1 MFSNRAFRPNGTT
14 YKSLLVASCAYATL
28 APSIAAAQET
38 PADEPVAQVSDIIVT
53 GSRVARPDYVA
64 NSPIVSVT
72 TEAIEDT
79 GQVSVERAL
88 TQLPQFTGAFGQ
100 ASTGSSSTT
109 LNAGQANASL
119 RGLGPKRTLILLDG
133 RRMQPSSPDGSI
145 DLNTLPDALIGNV
158 EVITGG
164 ASTAYGSDATAGVV
178 NFRLKN
184 VEGLTLNTQY
194 GISEYEDGEQFRAT
208 ITAGQRFAE
217 GRGRALIS
225 VDYSQREPAS
235 QSDRPFYIMRT
246 PQNGTATL
254 DSGAMLFP
262 GNAPRAS
269 VVNDLFTNV
278 YGTRPI
284 TGSSTYTGQLGFNL
298 DGTLF
303 SHVTPVGDY
312 FVENFRDPETDTQY
326 IAGSGKQLN
335 FGWPNSQIVNTN
347 ERITVFSKLDYD
359 VTDKTSIFAQ
369 ATFTSYEALTYFN
382 PTLASGA
389 AYALTAPVTNPFLT
403 PDARLVLASRP
414 DPTADFTFQKA
425 FTAAGDRL
433 QTNTYDVYQVV
444 MGANGVVPYR
454 DWTWDTFFSF
464 GQTKTNNI
472 QHGALS
478 KSAVMNLLYDPF
490 GGAGGSRVEFDPVTG
505 NSIGTVVYP
514 VLCEG
519 GANFFGNHA
528 LSQSC
533 MDYMSRRTSNTNEM
547 KQRVAE
553 LNFQGGLFNLPA
565 GEVRAA
571 TGLGYRYNSFQ
582 YNSDELYNI
591 PGVGSDILG
600 YSVLR
605 PSGGDTSVTEVY
617 FEALV
622 PILSHLPFA
631 QEVNMNL
638 GYRYSDY
645 SSVGGVSAYK
655 VDVDWSVIDS
665 LRLRGGYN
673 RSVRAPSVGELFAP
687 ESTGSTGIGS
697 PSASTP
703 YGGDPCD
710 VRSGYRGG
718 FGQSNANAAKVEAL
732 CAAMGVPAG
741 VLPTYQFGSA
751 QVFALTGGNPDL
763 EEETTDTYSIGAVI
777 QSPFSHPLL
786 ERISTSLDWYSIEV
800 TGAVGNLP
808 IIQTMEN
815 CFNLN
820 GGNPT
825 YDVNNYYCQVMGK
838 RNPSTGFLF
847 EPGQPAL
854 NLGAF
859 KVSGVDLQV
868 DWTFELSDIGLPAS
882 AGSLSLGT
890 VVSYVDQF
898 EIQNLPGG
906 DSYNYAGSRG
916 TAVEDGAGLAHPDWK
931 ANTTL
936 SYSKDWMNVS
946 LRWRHTAAM
955 ISAEQIRNPANT
967 TRGVSSY
974 DVFDLNGRFTLPQ
987 DLSVRVGVSNLFN
1000 KEPPQVGNFAGTFD
1014 GQNYDTL
1021 GRYYSIS
1028 VTKSF

>member
-1 MFSNRAFRPNGTT
+1 MKNQGHTRSKPKASRV
-14 YKSLLVASCAYATL
+14 LLTSACAYAAL
-28 APSIAAAQET
+28 MAGAAHAQEDQSET
-38 PADEPVAQVSDIIVT
+38 ATHVSDIIVT

-64 NSPIVSVT
+64 NSPIVSVS

-100 ASTGSSSTT
+100 ASTGSSTTT

-178 NFRLKN
+178 NFRLRN
-184 VEGLTLNTQY
+184 IEGLTLSSQY
-194 GISEYEDGEQFRAT
+194 GVSEYGDGEQFRAT
-208 ITAGQRFAE
+208 VTAGQRFAE
-217 GRGRALIS
+217 GRGRAMVS
-225 VDYSQREPAS
+225 VDYSQRQPAL
-235 QSDRPFYIMRT
+235 QSDRPFNIMRT

-262 GNAPRAS
+262 GNAPSAA
-269 VVNDLFTNV
+269 VVNNLFRNV
-278 YGTRPI
+278 YGTSPI
-284 TGSSTYTGQLGFNL
+284 TGSATYTGQLGFNL

-303 SHVTPVGDY
+303 SHVTPVGNY
-312 FVENFRDPETDTQY
+312 FVENYRDPETDTQY
-326 IAGSGKQLN
+326 IAGSRKQLN
-335 FGWPNSQIVNTN
+335 FGWPNSQVVNTN
-347 ERITVFSKLDYD
+347 DRVTVFSKLDYD
-359 VTDKTSIFAQ
+359 VTDNTSVFAQ
-369 ATFTSYEALTYFN
+369 ATFTSYDALTFFN

-389 AYALTAPVTNPFLT
+389 AYALSAPVTNPFLT
-403 PDARLVLASRP
+403 PDARLILASRP
-414 DPTADFTFQKA
+414 NPNGDFTFQKA

-433 QTNTYDVYQVV
+433 QTNTYDVYQIVL
-444 MGANGVVPYR
+444 GADGVLPYR
-454 DWTWDTFFSF
+454 DWTWDTFASV

-478 KSAVMNLLYDPF
+478 KSAVVNLLYDPF
-490 GGAGGSRVEFDPVTG
+490 GGAGGSRMEYDPVTG
-505 NSIGTVVYP
+505 ASVGMVAYP

-533 MDYMSRRTSNTNEM
+533 MDYMTRRTSNTNEM

-553 LNFQGGLFNLPA
+553 LNLQGGLFNLPA
-565 GEVRAA
+565 GEVRVA

-605 PSGGDTSVTEVY
+605 PSGGNTSVSEIY

-622 PILSHLPFA
+622 PILKDMPMA
-631 QEVNMNL
+631 REVNMNL

-673 RSVRAPSVGELFAP
+673 RSVRAPSVGELYAP
-687 ESTGSTGIGS
+687 ESSGSTGIGS
-697 PSASTP
+697 PSAATP
-703 YGGDPCD
+703 FGGDPCD

-718 FGQSNANAAKVEAL
+718 FGQSGANAAKVEAL

-741 VLPTYQFGSA
+741 VLPTYQFGST
-751 QVFALTGGNPDL
+751 QVFALTGGNPNL
-763 EEETTDTYSIGAVI
+763 QEETTDTYSIGAVI
-777 QSPFSHPLL
+777 QSPFSSPLL
-786 ERISTSLDWYSIEV
+786 ERISTSIDWYAIEV

-820 GGNPT
+820 GANPT

-838 RNPSTGFLF
+838 RNPTTGFLF

-859 KVSGVDLQV
+859 KVSGVDLQI
-868 DWTFELSDIGLPAS
+868 DWSFDLADVGLPAS

-890 VVSYVDQF
+890 VVSYVDKF

-906 DSYNYAGSRG
+906 PSYNYAGSRG
-916 TAVEDGAGLAHPDWK
+916 TAVEEGAGLAHPDWK

-936 SYSKDWMNVS
+936 AYTRDWLNIS

-955 ISAEQIRNPANT
+955 ISAEQVRNAAST
-967 TRGVSSY
+967 TRGVDSY
-974 DVFDLNGRFTLPQ
+974 DVFDLNGRFTLPK
-987 DLSVRVGVSNLFN
+987 DLSVRVGVSNLLN
-1000 KEPPQVGNFAGTFD
+1000 ETPPQVGNFAGSYD

>member
-1 MFSNRAFRPNGTT
+1 MSTQRRTRARSTA
-14 YKSLLVASCAYATL
+14 SRVLLTSACAYAAL
-28 APSIAAAQET
+28 MAGAAHAQEDQAGSAT
-38 PADEPVAQVSDIIVT
+38 QVSDIIVT

-64 NSPIVSVT
+64 NSPIVSVS

-178 NFRLKN
+178 NFRLRN
-184 VEGLTLNTQY
+184 IEGLTLSSQY
-194 GISEYEDGEQFRAT
+194 GVSEYGDGQQFRAT
-208 ITAGQRFAE
+208 ATAGSRFSE
-217 GRGRALIS
+217 GRGRAMIS
-225 VDYSQREPAS
+225 VDYSQREPAL
-235 QSDRPFYIMRT
+235 QSDRSFNIMRT

-262 GNAPRAS
+262 GNAPSAA
-269 VVNDLFTNV
+269 VVNNLFRNT
-278 YGTRPI
+278 YGTNPI
-284 TGSSTYTGQLGFNL
+284 TGAATYAGQLGFNM

-303 SHVTPVGDY
+303 SHVTPLGDY
-312 FVENFRDPETDTQY
+312 FVENYRDPETDTQY
-326 IAGSGKQLN
+326 IAGSRKQLN
-335 FGWPNSQIVNTN
+335 FGWPNSQVVNTN
-347 ERITVFSKLDYD
+347 ERITVFSKVDYD
-359 VTDKTSIFAQ
+359 VTDNTSVFAQ
-369 ATFTSYEALTYFN
+369 ATFTSYDALTFFN

-414 DPTADFTFQKA
+414 NPNGDFTFQKA

-444 MGANGVVPYR
+444 MGANGVLPYR
-454 DWTWDTFFSF
+454 DWTWDTFASV

-490 GGAGGSRVEFDPVTG
+490 GGAGGSRMEYDPVTG
-505 NSIGTVVYP
+505 ASVGMVNYP
-514 VLCEG
+514 VLCAG

-533 MDYMSRRTSNTNEM
+533 MDYMNRRTSNTNEM

-553 LNFQGGLFNLPA
+553 INLQGGLFTLPA
-565 GEVRAA
+565 GEVRVA

-605 PSGGDTSVTEVY
+605 PSGGNTSVSEIY

-622 PILSHLPFA
+622 PILKDMPMA

-655 VDVDWSVIDS
+655 VDIDWSVMDS

-673 RSVRAPSVGELFAP
+673 RSVRAPSVGELYAP
-687 ESTGSTGIGS
+687 ESSGSTGIGS
-697 PSASTP
+697 PSVTTP
-703 YGGDPCD
+703 FGGDPCD

-718 FGQSNANAAKVEAL
+718 SGQSGANKVQVEAL

-741 VLPTYQFGSA
+741 VLPSYQFGST
-751 QVFALTGGNPDL
+751 QVFALTGGNPNL
-763 EEETTDTYSIGAVI
+763 KEETTDTYSIGAVI
-777 QSPFSHPLL
+777 QSPFTSPLL
-786 ERISTSLDWYSIEV
+786 ERISTSIDWYSIEV

-808 IIQTMEN
+808 IIQTIEN

-859 KVSGVDLQV
+859 KVSGIDLQV
-868 DWTFELSDIGLPAS
+868 DWTFDLADIGLPAS

-890 VVSYVDQF
+890 VVSYVDKF

-906 DSYNYAGSRG
+906 ASYNYAGSRG
-916 TAVEDGAGLAHPDWK
+916 TAVEEGAGLAHPDWK
-931 ANTTL
+931 ANTTI
-936 SYSKDWMNVS
+936 SYSRDWMNVS

-955 ISAEQIRNPANT
+955 ISAEQVRNAAST
-967 TRGVSSY
+967 TRGVKAY
-974 DVFDLNGRFTLPQ
+974 DVFDLNGRFTLPH
-987 DLSVRVGVSNLFN
+987 DLSVRVGVANLFN
-1000 KEPPQVGNFAGTFD
+1000 KEPPQVGNFAGSFD

-1021 GRYYSIS
+1021 GRYYSVS

>member
-1 MFSNRAFRPNGTT
+1 MSTQSRTRA
-14 YKSLLVASCAYATL
+14 KSSASRVLLTSACAYAAL
-28 APSIAAAQET
+28 MAGSAHAQENPSDST
-38 PADEPVAQVSDIIVT
+38 TQVSDIIVT

-64 NSPIVSVT
+64 NSPIVSVS

-178 NFRLKN
+178 NFRLRN
-184 VEGLTLNTQY
+184 IEGLTLSTQY
-194 GISEYEDGEQFRAT
+194 GVSEYGDGQQFRAT
-208 ITAGQRFAE
+208 ATAGQRFSE
-217 GRGRALIS
+217 GRGRAMIS
-225 VDYSQREPAS
+225 VDYSQREPAF
-235 QSDRPFYIMRT
+235 QSDRSFNIMRS

-262 GNAPRAS
+262 GNAPRAT
-269 VVNDLFTNV
+269 VVNNLFRNI
-278 YGTRPI
+278 YGANPI
-284 TGSSTYTGQLGFNL
+284 TGAATYTGQLGFNL

-303 SHVTPVGDY
+303 SHVTVGDY
-312 FVENFRDPETDTQY
+312 FVENYRDPETDTQY
-326 IAGSGKQLN
+326 IAGSRKQLN
-335 FGWPNSQIVNTN
+335 FGWPNSQVVNTN
-347 ERITVFSKLDYD
+347 ERITVFSKVNYD
-359 VTDKTSIFAQ
+359 VTDNTSVFAQ
-369 ATFTSYEALTYFN
+369 ATFTSYDALTYFN

-389 AYALTAPVTNPFLT
+389 AYALSAPVTNPFLS
-403 PDARLVLASRP
+403 PDARLILASRP
-414 DPTADFTFQKA
+414 NPTGDFTFQKA

-433 QTNTYDVYQVV
+433 QTNTYDVYQIV

-454 DWTWDTFFSF
+454 DWTWDTFASV

-490 GGAGGSRVEFDPVTG
+490 GGAGGSRMEYDRVTG
-505 NSIGTVVYP
+505 APVGMVNYP
-514 VLCEG
+514 VLCAG

-528 LSQSC
+528 FSQSC

-553 LNFQGGLFNLPA
+553 VNLQGGLFNLPA
-565 GEVRAA
+565 GEVRVA

-605 PSGGDTSVTEVY
+605 PSGGNTSVSEIY
-617 FEALV
+617 FEALI
-622 PILSHLPFA
+622 PILKDLPMA
-631 QEVNMNL
+631 REVNMNL

-645 SSVGGVSAYK
+645 SSVGGVGAYK
-655 VDVDWSVIDS
+655 VDIDWSIIES

-673 RSVRAPSVGELFAP
+673 RSVRAPSVGELYAP
-687 ESTGSTGIGS
+687 ESSGSTGIGS
-697 PSASTP
+697 PSAATP
-703 YGGDPCD
+703 FGGDPCD

-718 FGQSNANAAKVEAL
+718 FGQSAANAAKVEAL

-741 VLPTYQFGSA
+741 VLPTYQFGST
-751 QVFALTGGNPDL
+751 QVFALTGGNPNL
-763 EEETTDTYSIGAVI
+763 QEETTDTYSIGAVL
-777 QSPFSHPLL
+777 QSPFTSPLL
-786 ERISTSLDWYSIEV
+786 SRITTSIDWYSIEV

-808 IIQTMEN
+808 IIQTIEN

-820 GGNPT
+820 GGNAT
-825 YDVNNYYCQVMGK
+825 YDANNYYCQVMGK
-838 RNPSTGFLF
+838 RNPTTGFLF

-854 NLGAF
+854 NLGSF

-868 DWTFELSDIGLPAS
+868 DWKFDLADIGLPAS

-890 VVSYVDQF
+890 VVSYVDKF

-906 DSYNYAGSRG
+906 PSYNYAGSRG
-916 TAVEDGAGLAHPDWK
+916 TAVEEGAGVAHPDWK

-936 SYSKDWMNVS
+936 SYSRDWLNVS

-955 ISAEQIRNPANT
+955 VSAEQVRNAAST
-967 TRGVSSY
+967 TLGVGSY

-987 DLSVRVGVSNLFN
+987 DLSVRIGVANLFN

-1021 GRYYSIS
+1021 GRYYSFA

>member
-1 MFSNRAFRPNGTT
+1 MKNQGLTRSKPKPSRV
-14 YKSLLVASCAYATL
+14 LLTSACAYAAL
-28 APSIAAAQET
+28 MAGAAHAQEDQSET
-38 PADEPVAQVSDIIVT
+38 ATHVSDIIVT

-64 NSPIVSVT
+64 NSPIVSVS

-100 ASTGSSSTT
+100 ASTGSSTTT

-164 ASTAYGSDATAGVV
+164 ASTAYGTDATAGVV
-178 NFRLKN
+178 NFRLRN
-184 VEGLTLNTQY
+184 IEGLTLSSQY
-194 GISEYEDGEQFRAT
+194 GVSEYGDGEQFRAT
-208 ITAGQRFAE
+208 VTAGQRFAE
-217 GRGRALIS
+217 GRGRAMVS
-225 VDYSQREPAS
+225 VDYSQREPAL
-235 QSDRPFYIMRT
+235 QSDRPFNITRT

-262 GNAPRAS
+262 GNAPSAA
-269 VVNDLFTNV
+269 VVNNLFRNV
-278 YGTRPI
+278 YGTSPI
-284 TGSSTYTGQLGFNL
+284 TGSATYTGQLGFNL

-303 SHVTPVGDY
+303 SHVTPVGNY
-312 FVENFRDPETDTQY
+312 FVENYRDPETDTQY
-326 IAGSGKQLN
+326 IAGSRKQLN
-335 FGWPNSQIVNTN
+335 FGWPNSQVVNTN
-347 ERITVFSKLDYD
+347 DRVTVFSKLDYD
-359 VTDKTSIFAQ
+359 VTDNTSVFAQ
-369 ATFTSYEALTYFN
+369 ATFTSYDALTFFN

-389 AYALTAPVTNPFLT
+389 AYALSAPVTNPFLT
-403 PDARLVLASRP
+403 PDARLILASRP
-414 DPTADFTFQKA
+414 NPNGDFTFQKA

-433 QTNTYDVYQVV
+433 QTNTYDVYQIVL
-444 MGANGVVPYR
+444 GADGVLPYR
-454 DWTWDTFFSF
+454 DWTWDTFASV

-478 KSAVMNLLYDPF
+478 KSAVVNLLYDPF
-490 GGAGGSRVEFDPVTG
+490 GGAGGSRMEYDPVTG
-505 NSIGTVVYP
+505 ASVGMVAYP

-533 MDYMSRRTSNTNEM
+533 MDYMTRRTSNTNEM

-553 LNFQGGLFNLPA
+553 LNLQGGLFNLPA
-565 GEVRAA
+565 GEVRVA

-605 PSGGDTSVTEVY
+605 PSGGNTSVSEIY

-622 PILSHLPFA
+622 PILKDMPMA
-631 QEVNMNL
+631 REVNMNL

-673 RSVRAPSVGELFAP
+673 RSVRAPSVGELYAP
-687 ESTGSTGIGS
+687 ESSGSTGIGS
-697 PSASTP
+697 PSAATP
-703 YGGDPCD
+703 FGGDPCD

-718 FGQSNANAAKVEAL
+718 FGQSGANAAKVEAL

-741 VLPTYQFGSA
+741 VLPTYQFGST
-751 QVFALTGGNPDL
+751 QVFALTGGNPNL
-763 EEETTDTYSIGAVI
+763 QEETTDTYSIGAVI
-777 QSPFSHPLL
+777 QSPFSSPLL
-786 ERISTSLDWYSIEV
+786 ERISTSIDWYAIEV

-820 GGNPT
+820 GANPT

-838 RNPSTGFLF
+838 RNPTTGFLF

-859 KVSGVDLQV
+859 KVSGVDLQI
-868 DWTFELSDIGLPAS
+868 DWSFDLADVGLPAS

-890 VVSYVDQF
+890 VVSYVDKF

-906 DSYNYAGSRG
+906 PSYNYAGSRG
-916 TAVEDGAGLAHPDWK
+916 TAVEEGAGLAHPDWK

-936 SYSKDWMNVS
+936 AYTRDWLNIS

-955 ISAEQIRNPANT
+955 ISAEQVRNAAST
-967 TRGVSSY
+967 TRGVDSY
-974 DVFDLNGRFTLPQ
+974 DVFDLNGRFTLPK
-987 DLSVRVGVSNLFN
+987 DLSVRVGVSNLLN
-1000 KEPPQVGNFAGTFD
+1000 ETPPQVGNFAGSYD